1 MIVAP
6 DSNKKAR
13 GELFWDEDG
22 VSADPIGTKRYN
34 LYKFDY
40 DETTGLL
47 QSRIESNN
55 LGTALKNTIGKIR
68 IFDYNARPF
77 QILIDGVTK
86 HTSYTYNAATRELDI
101 TNLQIPFNKYF
112 YLRFN

>member
-1 MIVAP
+1 M
-6 DSNKKAR
+6 
-13 GELFWDEDG
+13 
-22 VSADPIGTKRYN
+22 
-34 LYKFDY
+34 
-40 DETTGLL
+40 
-47 QSRIESNN
+47 ESNN

-112 YLRFN
+112 YLRFNLKKCVLINNKILETVSRQFRGSFNFHQIHHQ